1 MSGLVCTYSSC
12 SNSNPCSSGTCNNGY
27 CCSSGSNSAPAII
40 GKSQPGM
47 CWRIPHNSAANSTSN
62 GTSTLTSMNSN
73 DTALLKEDDWPVGP
87 PGYGFPENLADLDSI
102 LVPAT
107 GDGRQY

>member
-1 MSGLVCTYSSC
+1 
-12 SNSNPCSSGTCNNGY
+12 
-27 CCSSGSNSAPAII
+27 
-40 GKSQPGM
+40 
-47 CWRIPHNSAANSTSN
+47 
-62 GTSTLTSMNSN
+62 MNSN